1 MSRSLML
8 MTDLFGPIGPP
19 VATVTSLTRP
29 VSPFEG
35 DIIYETDTD
44 RILKYDGNRW
54 LPFAS

>member
-1 MSRSLML
+1 ML